1 MMEEN
6 NISLASGDALVYMAE
21 PIHKNIPQH
30 LFVAIHLVRTYLMTN
45 FSDPFPCTHLYIF
58 WMTSPPSIP
67 PVAYVLNRWPVS
79 QLKNK

>member
-58 WMTSPPSIP
+58 WMTSPPP
-67 PVAYVLNRWPVS
+67 FPQLHTYLTGGPFLN
-79 QLKNK
+79 